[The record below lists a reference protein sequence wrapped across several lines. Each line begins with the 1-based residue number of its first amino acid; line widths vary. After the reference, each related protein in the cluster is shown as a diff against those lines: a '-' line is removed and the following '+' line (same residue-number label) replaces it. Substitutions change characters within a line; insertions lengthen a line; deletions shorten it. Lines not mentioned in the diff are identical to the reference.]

1 MKIKF
6 YLVLTFFFALASLSA
21 ANEQTSFLAS
31 SEIKALT
38 VERQQSKTVLAFDVD
53 GAFDYKIFALTSPNR
68 LVIDISN
75 ISNEPSVTNLDL
87 KNSPINKIRTAQR
100 GSNDL
105 RVVLD
110 LEHEISFKHFQFE
123 TTNQSDS
130 RLLIDLYDI
139 KTNNTPS
146 ADKYDQKIIMPEEQA
161 AKEQAAK
168 EQAAKEQ
175 AAREQAAKEQAAK
188 EQAAKEQA
196 AKEQAAKEQAAKEQ
210 AAKEQAAKEQAAKE
224 QAAKEQAAREQAA
237 RKQAAKE
244 QAAKEQAAKEQAAR
258 EQAAR
263 KQAAKERAISSQS
276 DKNQAKPLNNEQN
289 NFFVSYGAGI
299 TYSNNCKSSFAGEV
313 SAGVKMNE
321 QFSTQISHISAYCY
335 LTVSNRTSFNT
346 THTFNELSFRYTPR
360 NSVTFFEYGLASY
373 NLKNSPSSDTPV
385 LGVGMKYDGTFWKGE
400 IELKIYPGEDE
411 TITYTGASLNSY
423 F

>member
-1 MKIKF
+1 MINGKFINELFKRIIMKIKLF
-6 YLVLTFFFALASLSA
+6 ILLTFFYTLTSLSV

-38 VERQQSKTVLAFDVD
+38 VERQQSKTVLVFDVD

-75 ISNEPSVTNLDL
+75 ISNEPSVANLEL
-87 KNSPINKIRTAQR
+87 KNSPINNIRTAQR

-110 LEHEISFKHFQFE
+110 LEHEVSFKHLQYE
-123 TTNQSDS
+123 ITNQSDS
-130 RLLIDLYDI
+130 RLVIDLYDI

-146 ADKYDQKIIMPEEQA
+146 ADKSDQKIVMPKEQA
-161 AKEQAAK
+161 AKEQADKEQAAK

-175 AAREQAAKEQAAK
+175 ADKEQAAK

-210 AAKEQAAKEQAAKE
+210 AAKEKALF
-224 QAAKEQAAREQAA
+224 
-237 RKQAAKE
+237 
-244 QAAKEQAAKEQAAR
+244 
-258 EQAAR
+258 
-263 KQAAKERAISSQS
+263 SQS
-276 DKNQAKPLNNEQN
+276 KKNQARPLNNEQN

-313 SAGVKMNE
+313 SAGVKINE
-321 QFSTQISHISAYCY
+321 QFSTQISHLSAYCY

-346 THTFNELSFRYTPR
+346 THTFNELSFRYTPQ

-373 NLKNSPSSDTPV
+373 NLKNSPSTDTPV
-385 LGVGMKYDGTFWKGE
+385 LGVGMKYDGTYWNGE
-400 IELKIYPGEDE
+400 IEFKIYPGEDD

>member
-1 MKIKF
+1 MINGKFINELFKRIIMKIKLF
-6 YLVLTFFFALASLSA
+6 LLLTFFYTLTSLSV

-38 VERQQSKTVLAFDVD
+38 VERQQSKTVLVFDVD

-75 ISNEPSVTNLDL
+75 ISNEPSVANLEL
-87 KNSPINKIRTAQR
+87 KNSPINNIRTAQR

-110 LEHEISFKHFQFE
+110 LEHEVSFKHLQYE
-123 TTNQSDS
+123 ITNQSDS
-130 RLLIDLYDI
+130 RLVIDLYDI

-146 ADKYDQKIIMPEEQA
+146 ADKSDQKIVMP
-161 AKEQAAK
+161 KEQAAK
-168 EQAAKEQ
+168 EQAD
-175 AAREQAAKEQAAK
+175 KEQAAK

-210 AAKEQAAKEQAAKE
+210 AAKEQAAKEKALF
-224 QAAKEQAAREQAA
+224 
-237 RKQAAKE
+237 
-244 QAAKEQAAKEQAAR
+244 
-258 EQAAR
+258 
-263 KQAAKERAISSQS
+263 SQS
-276 DKNQAKPLNNEQN
+276 KKNQARPLNNEQN

-313 SAGVKMNE
+313 SAGVKINE
-321 QFSTQISHISAYCY
+321 QFSTQISHLSAYCY

-346 THTFNELSFRYTPR
+346 THTFNELSFRYTPQ

-373 NLKNSPSSDTPV
+373 NLKNSPSTDTPV
-385 LGVGMKYDGTFWKGE
+385 LGVGMKYDGTYWNGE
-400 IELKIYPGEDE
+400 IEFKIYPGEDD

>member
-1 MKIKF
+1 MINGKFINELFKRIIMKIKLF
-6 YLVLTFFFALASLSA
+6 LLLTFFYTLTSLSV

-38 VERQQSKTVLAFDVD
+38 VERQQSKTVLVFDVD

-75 ISNEPSVTNLDL
+75 ISNEPSVANLEL
-87 KNSPINKIRTAQR
+87 KNSPINNIRTAQR

-110 LEHEISFKHFQFE
+110 LEHEVSFKHLQYE
-123 TTNQSDS
+123 ITNQSDS
-130 RLLIDLYDI
+130 RLVIDLYDI

-146 ADKYDQKIIMPEEQA
+146 ADKSDQKIVMPKEQADKEQA

-175 AAREQAAKEQAAK
+175 AAKEQAAKEQADKEQAAK

-210 AAKEQAAKEQAAKE
+210 AAKEKALF
-224 QAAKEQAAREQAA
+224 
-237 RKQAAKE
+237 
-244 QAAKEQAAKEQAAR
+244 
-258 EQAAR
+258 
-263 KQAAKERAISSQS
+263 SQS
-276 DKNQAKPLNNEQN
+276 KKNQARPLNNEQN

-313 SAGVKMNE
+313 SAGVKINE
-321 QFSTQISHISAYCY
+321 QFSTQISHLSAYCY

-346 THTFNELSFRYTPR
+346 THTFNELSFRYTPQ

-373 NLKNSPSSDTPV
+373 NLKNSPSTDTPV
-385 LGVGMKYDGTFWKGE
+385 LGVGMKYDGTYWNGE
-400 IELKIYPGEDE
+400 IEFKIYPGEDD

>member
-1 MKIKF
+1 MINGKFINELFKRIIMKIKLF
-6 YLVLTFFFALASLSA
+6 LLLTFFYTLTSLSV

-38 VERQQSKTVLAFDVD
+38 VERQQSKTVLVFDVD

-75 ISNEPSVTNLDL
+75 ISNEPSVANLEL
-87 KNSPINKIRTAQR
+87 KNSPINNIRTAQR

-110 LEHEISFKHFQFE
+110 LEHEVSFKHLQYE
-123 TTNQSDS
+123 ITNQSDS
-130 RLLIDLYDI
+130 RLVIDLYDI

-146 ADKYDQKIIMPEEQA
+146 ADKSDQKIVMPKEQAAKEQADKEQA

-175 AAREQAAKEQAAK
+175 AAKEQAAKEQADKEQAAK

-210 AAKEQAAKEQAAKE
+210 AAKEQAAKEKALF
-224 QAAKEQAAREQAA
+224 
-237 RKQAAKE
+237 
-244 QAAKEQAAKEQAAR
+244 
-258 EQAAR
+258 
-263 KQAAKERAISSQS
+263 SQS
-276 DKNQAKPLNNEQN
+276 KKNQARPLNNEQN

-313 SAGVKMNE
+313 SAGVKINE
-321 QFSTQISHISAYCY
+321 QFSTQISHLSAYCY

-346 THTFNELSFRYTPR
+346 THTFNELSFRYTPQ

-373 NLKNSPSSDTPV
+373 NLKNSPSTDTPV
-385 LGVGMKYDGTFWKGE
+385 LGVGMKYDGTYWNGE
-400 IELKIYPGEDE
+400 IEFKIYPGEDD

>member
-1 MKIKF
+1 
-6 YLVLTFFFALASLSA
+6 V
-21 ANEQTSFLAS
+21 QTSFLAS

-38 VERQQSKTVLAFDVD
+38 VERQQSKTVLVLDVD

-75 ISNEPSVTNLDL
+75 ISNEPSVTNLEL
-87 KNSPINKIRTAQR
+87 KNSPINNIRTAQR

-110 LEHEISFKHFQFE
+110 LEHEVSFKHFQYE
-123 TTNQSDS
+123 ITNQSDS
-130 RLLIDLYDI
+130 RLVIDLYDI

-146 ADKYDQKIIMPEEQA
+146 ADKSDQKIVMP
-161 AKEQAAK
+161 
-168 EQAAKEQ
+168 
-175 AAREQAAKEQAAK
+175 KEQAAK

-224 QAAKEQAAREQAA
+224 RAAKER
-237 RKQAAKE
+237 AAKE
-244 QAAKEQAAKEQAAR
+244 QAAKERAAKQRAAKQRAAKERAAKEQAA
-258 EQAAR
+258 
-263 KQAAKERAISSQS
+263 KEKALSSQS
-276 DKNQAKPLNNEQN
+276 KKNQARPLNNEQN

-313 SAGVKMNE
+313 SAGVKINE

-346 THTFNELSFRYTPR
+346 THTFNELSFRYTPQ

-385 LGVGMKYDGTFWKGE
+385 LGVGMKYDGTYWNGE
-400 IELKIYPGEDE
+400 IEFKIYPGEDD
-411 TITYTGASLNSY
+411 TISYTGASLNSY

>member
-1 MKIKF
+1 MINGKFINELFKRIIMKIKLF
-6 YLVLTFFFALASLSA
+6 LLLTFFYTLTSLSV

-38 VERQQSKTVLAFDVD
+38 VERQQSKTVLVFDVD

-75 ISNEPSVTNLDL
+75 ISNEPSVANLEL
-87 KNSPINKIRTAQR
+87 KNSPINNIRTAQR

-110 LEHEISFKHFQFE
+110 LEHEVSFKHLQYE
-123 TTNQSDS
+123 ITNQSDS
-130 RLLIDLYDI
+130 RLVIDLYDI

-146 ADKYDQKIIMPEEQA
+146 ADKSDQKIVMPKEQAAKEQADKEQA

-175 AAREQAAKEQAAK
+175 AAKEQADKEQAAK

-196 AKEQAAKEQAAKEQ
+196 AKEQAAKEQAAKEK
-210 AAKEQAAKEQAAKE
+210 ALF
-224 QAAKEQAAREQAA
+224 
-237 RKQAAKE
+237 
-244 QAAKEQAAKEQAAR
+244 
-258 EQAAR
+258 
-263 KQAAKERAISSQS
+263 SQS
-276 DKNQAKPLNNEQN
+276 KKNQARPLNNEQN

-313 SAGVKMNE
+313 SAGVKINE
-321 QFSTQISHISAYCY
+321 QFSTQISHLSAYCY

-346 THTFNELSFRYTPR
+346 THTFNELSFRYTPQ

-373 NLKNSPSSDTPV
+373 NLKNSPSTDTPV
-385 LGVGMKYDGTFWKGE
+385 LGVGMKYDGTYWNGE
-400 IELKIYPGEDE
+400 IEFKIYPGEDD

>member
-1 MKIKF
+1 MINGKFINELFKRIIMKIKLF
-6 YLVLTFFFALASLSA
+6 LLLTFFYTLTSLSV

-38 VERQQSKTVLAFDVD
+38 VERQQSKTVLVFDVD

-75 ISNEPSVTNLDL
+75 ISNEPSVANLEL
-87 KNSPINKIRTAQR
+87 KNSPINNIRTAQR

-110 LEHEISFKHFQFE
+110 LEHEVSFKHLQYE
-123 TTNQSDS
+123 ITNQSDS
-130 RLLIDLYDI
+130 RLVIDLYDI

-146 ADKYDQKIIMPEEQA
+146 ADKSDQKIVMP
-161 AKEQAAK
+161 KEQAAK
-168 EQAAKEQ
+168 EQAD
-175 AAREQAAKEQAAK
+175 KEQAAK

-196 AKEQAAKEQAAKEQ
+196 AKEQAAKEQADKEQ

-224 QAAKEQAAREQAA
+224 QAAKEKALF
-237 RKQAAKE
+237 
-244 QAAKEQAAKEQAAR
+244 
-258 EQAAR
+258 
-263 KQAAKERAISSQS
+263 SQS
-276 DKNQAKPLNNEQN
+276 KKNQARPLNNEQN

-313 SAGVKMNE
+313 SAGVKINE
-321 QFSTQISHISAYCY
+321 QFSTQISHLSAYCY

-346 THTFNELSFRYTPR
+346 THTFNELSFRYTPQ

-373 NLKNSPSSDTPV
+373 NLKNSPSTDTPV
-385 LGVGMKYDGTFWKGE
+385 LGVGMKYDGTYWNGE
-400 IELKIYPGEDE
+400 IEFKIYPGEDD

>member
-1 MKIKF
+1 MINGKFINELFKRIIMKIKLF
-6 YLVLTFFFALASLSA
+6 LLLTFFYTLTSLSV

-38 VERQQSKTVLAFDVD
+38 VERQQSKTVLVFDVD

-75 ISNEPSVTNLDL
+75 ISNEPSVANLEL
-87 KNSPINKIRTAQR
+87 KNSPINNIRTAQR

-110 LEHEISFKHFQFE
+110 LEHEVSFKHLQYE
-123 TTNQSDS
+123 ITNQSDS
-130 RLLIDLYDI
+130 RLVIDLYDI

-146 ADKYDQKIIMPEEQA
+146 ADKSDQKIVMPKEQA
-161 AKEQAAK
+161 AKEQADKEQAAK

-175 AAREQAAKEQAAK
+175 ADKEQAAK

-210 AAKEQAAKEQAAKE
+210 AAKEQAAKEKALF
-224 QAAKEQAAREQAA
+224 
-237 RKQAAKE
+237 
-244 QAAKEQAAKEQAAR
+244 
-258 EQAAR
+258 
-263 KQAAKERAISSQS
+263 SQS
-276 DKNQAKPLNNEQN
+276 KKNQARPLNNEQN

-313 SAGVKMNE
+313 SAGVKINE
-321 QFSTQISHISAYCY
+321 QFSTQISHLSAYCY

-346 THTFNELSFRYTPR
+346 THTFNELSFRYTPQ

-373 NLKNSPSSDTPV
+373 NLKNSPSTDTPV
-385 LGVGMKYDGTFWKGE
+385 LGVGMKYDGTYWNGE
-400 IELKIYPGEDE
+400 IEFKIYPGEDD

>member
-1 MKIKF
+1 MINGKFINELFKRIIMKIKLF
-6 YLVLTFFFALASLSA
+6 LLLTFFYTLTSLSV

-38 VERQQSKTVLAFDVD
+38 VERQQSKTVLVFDVD

-75 ISNEPSVTNLDL
+75 ISNEPSVANLEL
-87 KNSPINKIRTAQR
+87 KNSPINNIRTAQR

-110 LEHEISFKHFQFE
+110 LEHEVSFKHLQYE
-123 TTNQSDS
+123 ITNQSDS
-130 RLLIDLYDI
+130 RLVIDLYDI

-146 ADKYDQKIIMPEEQA
+146 ADKSDQKIVMP
-161 AKEQAAK
+161 KEQAAK
-168 EQAAKEQ
+168 EQAD
-175 AAREQAAKEQAAK
+175 KEQAAK

-224 QAAKEQAAREQAA
+224 KALF
-237 RKQAAKE
+237 
-244 QAAKEQAAKEQAAR
+244 
-258 EQAAR
+258 
-263 KQAAKERAISSQS
+263 SQS
-276 DKNQAKPLNNEQN
+276 KKNQARPLNNEQN

-313 SAGVKMNE
+313 SAGVKINE
-321 QFSTQISHISAYCY
+321 QFSTQISHLSAYCY

-346 THTFNELSFRYTPR
+346 THTFNELSFRYTPQ

-373 NLKNSPSSDTPV
+373 NLKNSPSTDTPV
-385 LGVGMKYDGTFWKGE
+385 LGVGMKYDGTYWNGE
-400 IELKIYPGEDE
+400 IEFKIYPGEDD

>member
-6 YLVLTFFFALASLSA
+6 YLVLTFFFALTSLSA
-21 ANEQTSFLAS
+21 ANVQTSFIAS

-38 VERQQSKTVLAFDVD
+38 VEHQQSKTVLVFDVD
-53 GAFDYKIFALTSPNR
+53 GAFDYKIYALTSPNR

-75 ISNEPSVTNLDL
+75 ISNKPSVTNLEL
-87 KNSPINKIRTAQR
+87 KNSPINNIRTAQR

-146 ADKYDQKIIMPEEQA
+146 ADKSDQKNVMP
-161 AKEQAAK
+161 K

-175 AAREQAAKEQAAK
+175 AAREQAAKE
-188 EQAAKEQA
+188 
-196 AKEQAAKEQAAKEQ
+196 
-210 AAKEQAAKEQAAKE
+210 
-224 QAAKEQAAREQAA
+224 
-237 RKQAAKE
+237 
-244 QAAKEQAAKEQAAR
+244 
-258 EQAAR
+258 
-263 KQAAKERAISSQS
+263 RAISSQS
-276 DKNQAKPLNNEQN
+276 YKNQAKPLNNEQN

-313 SAGVKMNE
+313 SAGVKINE

-346 THTFNELSFRYTPR
+346 THTFNELSFRYTPQ

-385 LGVGMKYDGTFWKGE
+385 LGVGMKYDGTYWNGE
-400 IELKIYPGEDE
+400 IEFKIYPGEDD
-411 TITYTGASLNSY
+411 TISYTGASLNSY

>member
-1 MKIKF
+1 MINGKFINELFKRIIMKIKLF
-6 YLVLTFFFALASLSA
+6 ILLTFFYTLTSLSV

-38 VERQQSKTVLAFDVD
+38 VERQQSKTVLVFDVD

-75 ISNEPSVTNLDL
+75 ISNEPSVANLEL
-87 KNSPINKIRTAQR
+87 KNSPINNIRTAQR

-110 LEHEISFKHFQFE
+110 LEHEVSFKHLQYE
-123 TTNQSDS
+123 ITNQSDS
-130 RLLIDLYDI
+130 RLVIDLYDI

-146 ADKYDQKIIMPEEQA
+146 ADKSDQKIVMPKEQA
-161 AKEQAAK
+161 AKEQADKEQAAK

-175 AAREQAAKEQAAK
+175 ADKEQAAK

-210 AAKEQAAKEQAAKE
+210 AAKEQAAKEKALF
-224 QAAKEQAAREQAA
+224 
-237 RKQAAKE
+237 
-244 QAAKEQAAKEQAAR
+244 
-258 EQAAR
+258 
-263 KQAAKERAISSQS
+263 SQS
-276 DKNQAKPLNNEQN
+276 KKNQARPLNNEQN

-313 SAGVKMNE
+313 SAGVKINE
-321 QFSTQISHISAYCY
+321 QFSTQISHLSAYCY

-346 THTFNELSFRYTPR
+346 THTFNELSFRYTPQ

-373 NLKNSPSSDTPV
+373 NLKNSPSTDTPV
-385 LGVGMKYDGTFWKGE
+385 LGVGMKYDGTYWNGE
-400 IELKIYPGEDE
+400 IEFKIYPGEDD

>member
-1 MKIKF
+1 MINGKFINELFKRIIMKIKLF
-6 YLVLTFFFALASLSA
+6 ILLTFFYTLTSLSV

-38 VERQQSKTVLAFDVD
+38 VERQQSKTVLVFDVD

-75 ISNEPSVTNLDL
+75 ISNEPSVANLEL
-87 KNSPINKIRTAQR
+87 KNSPINNIRTAQR

-110 LEHEISFKHFQFE
+110 LEHEVSFKHLQYE
-123 TTNQSDS
+123 ITNQSDS
-130 RLLIDLYDI
+130 RLVIDLYDI

-146 ADKYDQKIIMPEEQA
+146 ADKSDQKIVMP
-161 AKEQAAK
+161 KEQAAK
-168 EQAAKEQ
+168 EQAD
-175 AAREQAAKEQAAK
+175 KEQAAK

-196 AKEQAAKEQAAKEQ
+196 AKEQAAKEQADKEQ

-224 QAAKEQAAREQAA
+224 KALF
-237 RKQAAKE
+237 
-244 QAAKEQAAKEQAAR
+244 
-258 EQAAR
+258 
-263 KQAAKERAISSQS
+263 SQS
-276 DKNQAKPLNNEQN
+276 KKNQARPLNNEQN

-313 SAGVKMNE
+313 SAGVKINE
-321 QFSTQISHISAYCY
+321 QFSTQISHLSAYCY

-346 THTFNELSFRYTPR
+346 THTFNELSFRYTPQ

-373 NLKNSPSSDTPV
+373 NLKNSPSTDTPV
-385 LGVGMKYDGTFWKGE
+385 LGVGMKYDGTYWNGE
-400 IELKIYPGEDE
+400 IEFKIYPGEDD

>member
-1 MKIKF
+1 MINGKFINELFKRIIMKIKLF
-6 YLVLTFFFALASLSA
+6 ILLTFFYTLTSLSV

-38 VERQQSKTVLAFDVD
+38 VERQQSKTVLVFDVD

-75 ISNEPSVTNLDL
+75 ISNEPSVANLEL
-87 KNSPINKIRTAQR
+87 KNSPINNIRTAQR

-110 LEHEISFKHFQFE
+110 LEHEVSFKHLQYE
-123 TTNQSDS
+123 ITNQSDS
-130 RLLIDLYDI
+130 RLVIDLYDI

-146 ADKYDQKIIMPEEQA
+146 ADKSDQKIVMPKEQAAKEQADKEQA

-175 AAREQAAKEQAAK
+175 AAKEQADKEQAAK

-210 AAKEQAAKEQAAKE
+210 AAKEKALF
-224 QAAKEQAAREQAA
+224 
-237 RKQAAKE
+237 
-244 QAAKEQAAKEQAAR
+244 
-258 EQAAR
+258 
-263 KQAAKERAISSQS
+263 SQS
-276 DKNQAKPLNNEQN
+276 KKNQARPLNNEQN

-313 SAGVKMNE
+313 SAGVKINE
-321 QFSTQISHISAYCY
+321 QFSTQISHLSAYCY

-346 THTFNELSFRYTPR
+346 THTFNELSFRYTPQ

-373 NLKNSPSSDTPV
+373 NLKNSPSTDTPV
-385 LGVGMKYDGTFWKGE
+385 LGVGMKYDGTYWNGE
-400 IELKIYPGEDE
+400 IEFKIYPGEDD

>member
-1 MKIKF
+1 MLNDKFINELFKRIIMKIKLF
-6 YLVLTFFFALASLSA
+6 LLLTFFYTLTSLSV

-38 VERQQSKTVLAFDVD
+38 VERQQSKTVLVFDVD

-75 ISNEPSVTNLDL
+75 ISNEPSVTNLEL
-87 KNSPINKIRTAQR
+87 KNSPINNIRTAQR

-110 LEHEISFKHFQFE
+110 LEHEVSFKHLQYE
-123 TTNQSDS
+123 ITNQSDS
-130 RLLIDLYDI
+130 RLVIDLYDI

-146 ADKYDQKIIMPEEQA
+146 ADKSDQKIVMP
-161 AKEQAAK
+161 KEQAAK
-168 EQAAKEQ
+168 EQAAKEK
-175 AAREQAAKEQAAK
+175 AL
-188 EQAAKEQA
+188 
-196 AKEQAAKEQAAKEQ
+196 
-210 AAKEQAAKEQAAKE
+210 
-224 QAAKEQAAREQAA
+224 
-237 RKQAAKE
+237 
-244 QAAKEQAAKEQAAR
+244 
-258 EQAAR
+258 
-263 KQAAKERAISSQS
+263 SSQS
-276 DKNQAKPLNNEQN
+276 KKNQARPLNNEQN

-313 SAGVKMNE
+313 SAGVKINE
-321 QFSTQISHISAYCY
+321 QFSTQISHLSAYCY
-335 LTVSNRTSFNT
+335 LTVSNRTSINT
-346 THTFNELSFRYTPR
+346 THTFNELSFRYTPQ

-373 NLKNSPSSDTPV
+373 NLKNSPSTDTPV
-385 LGVGMKYDGTFWKGE
+385 LGVGMKYDGTYWNGE
-400 IELKIYPGEDE
+400 IEFKIYPGEDD

>member
-1 MKIKF
+1 MINGKFINELFKRIIMKIKLF
-6 YLVLTFFFALASLSA
+6 LLLTFFYTLTSLSV

-38 VERQQSKTVLAFDVD
+38 VERQQSKTVLVFDVD

-75 ISNEPSVTNLDL
+75 ISNEPSVTNLEL
-87 KNSPINKIRTAQR
+87 KNSPINNIRTAQR

-110 LEHEISFKHFQFE
+110 LEHEVSFKHLQYE
-123 TTNQSDS
+123 ITNQSDS
-130 RLLIDLYDI
+130 RLVIDLYDI

-146 ADKYDQKIIMPEEQA
+146 ADKSDQKIVMP
-161 AKEQAAK
+161 KEQAAK

-175 AAREQAAKEQAAK
+175 VAKEKAL
-188 EQAAKEQA
+188 
-196 AKEQAAKEQAAKEQ
+196 
-210 AAKEQAAKEQAAKE
+210 
-224 QAAKEQAAREQAA
+224 
-237 RKQAAKE
+237 
-244 QAAKEQAAKEQAAR
+244 
-258 EQAAR
+258 
-263 KQAAKERAISSQS
+263 SSQS
-276 DKNQAKPLNNEQN
+276 KKNQARPLNNEQN

-313 SAGVKMNE
+313 SAGVKINE
-321 QFSTQISHISAYCY
+321 QFSTQISHLSAYCY

-346 THTFNELSFRYTPR
+346 THTFNELSFRYTPQ

-373 NLKNSPSSDTPV
+373 NLKNSPSTDTPV
-385 LGVGMKYDGTFWKGE
+385 LGVGMKYDGTYWNGE
-400 IELKIYPGEDE
+400 IEFKIYPGEDD

>member
-1 MKIKF
+1 MKIKLF
-6 YLVLTFFFALASLSA
+6 LLLTFFYTLTSLSV

-38 VERQQSKTVLAFDVD
+38 VERQQSKTVLVFDVD

-75 ISNEPSVTNLDL
+75 ISNEPSVTNLEL
-87 KNSPINKIRTAQR
+87 KNSPINNIRTAQR

-110 LEHEISFKHFQFE
+110 LEHEVSFKHLQYE
-123 TTNQSDS
+123 ITNQSDS
-130 RLLIDLYDI
+130 RLVIDLYDI

-146 ADKYDQKIIMPEEQA
+146 ADKSDQKIVMP
-161 AKEQAAK
+161 
-168 EQAAKEQ
+168 
-175 AAREQAAKEQAAK
+175 KEQAAK

-196 AKEQAAKEQAAKEQ
+196 AKEQAAKEKAL
-210 AAKEQAAKEQAAKE
+210 
-224 QAAKEQAAREQAA
+224 
-237 RKQAAKE
+237 
-244 QAAKEQAAKEQAAR
+244 
-258 EQAAR
+258 
-263 KQAAKERAISSQS
+263 SSQS
-276 DKNQAKPLNNEQN
+276 KKNQARPLNNEQN

-313 SAGVKMNE
+313 SAGVKINE
-321 QFSTQISHISAYCY
+321 QFSTQISHLSAYCY
-335 LTVSNRTSFNT
+335 LTVSNRTSINT
-346 THTFNELSFRYTPR
+346 THTFNELSFRYTPQ

-373 NLKNSPSSDTPV
+373 NLKNSPSTDTPV
-385 LGVGMKYDGTFWKGE
+385 LGVGMKYDGTYWNGE
-400 IELKIYPGEDE
+400 IEFKIYPGEDD

>member
-1 MKIKF
+1 MINGKFINELFKRIIMKIKLF
-6 YLVLTFFFALASLSA
+6 LLLTFFYTLTSLSV

-38 VERQQSKTVLAFDVD
+38 VERQQSKTVLVFDVD

-75 ISNEPSVTNLDL
+75 ISNEPSVANLEL
-87 KNSPINKIRTAQR
+87 KNSPINNIRTAQR

-110 LEHEISFKHFQFE
+110 LEHEVSFKHLQYE
-123 TTNQSDS
+123 ITNQSDS
-130 RLLIDLYDI
+130 RLVIDLYDI

-146 ADKYDQKIIMPEEQA
+146 ADKSDQKIVMPKEQAAKEQADKEQA

-175 AAREQAAKEQAAK
+175 AAKEQADKEQAAK

-210 AAKEQAAKEQAAKE
+210 AAKEKALF
-224 QAAKEQAAREQAA
+224 
-237 RKQAAKE
+237 
-244 QAAKEQAAKEQAAR
+244 
-258 EQAAR
+258 
-263 KQAAKERAISSQS
+263 SQS
-276 DKNQAKPLNNEQN
+276 KKNQARPLNNEQN

-313 SAGVKMNE
+313 SAGVKINE
-321 QFSTQISHISAYCY
+321 QFSTQISHLSAYCY

-346 THTFNELSFRYTPR
+346 THTFNELSFRYTPQ

-373 NLKNSPSSDTPV
+373 NLKNSPSTDTPV
-385 LGVGMKYDGTFWKGE
+385 LGVGMKYDGTYWNGE
-400 IELKIYPGEDE
+400 IEFKIYPGEDD

>member
-1 MKIKF
+1 MLNSKFINELFKRIIMKIKF
-6 YLVLTFFFALASLSA
+6 YLVLTFFFALTSLSA
-21 ANEQTSFLAS
+21 ANVQTSFIAS

-38 VERQQSKTVLAFDVD
+38 VEHQQSKTVLVFDVD
-53 GAFDYKIFALTSPNR
+53 GAFDYKIYALTSPNR

-75 ISNEPSVTNLDL
+75 ISNKPSVTNLEL
-87 KNSPINKIRTAQR
+87 KNSPINNIRTAQR

-110 LEHEISFKHFQFE
+110 LEYEVSFKHFQSE
-123 TTNQSDS
+123 ITNQSDS
-130 RLLIDLYDI
+130 RLVIDLYDI

-146 ADKYDQKIIMPEEQA
+146 ADKSDQKNVMP
-161 AKEQAAK
+161 
-168 EQAAKEQ
+168 
-175 AAREQAAKEQAAK
+175 KEQAAK

-196 AKEQAAKEQAAKEQ
+196 AKERAAKEQAAKEQ
-210 AAKEQAAKEQAAKE
+210 AAKERAAKEQAAKE
-224 QAAKEQAAREQAA
+224 QAAKEKAL
-237 RKQAAKE
+237 
-244 QAAKEQAAKEQAAR
+244 
-258 EQAAR
+258 
-263 KQAAKERAISSQS
+263 SSQS
-276 DKNQAKPLNNEQN
+276 KKNQARPLNNEQN

-313 SAGVKMNE
+313 SAGVKINE

-346 THTFNELSFRYTPR
+346 THTFNELSFRYTPQ

-385 LGVGMKYDGTFWKGE
+385 LGVGMKYDGTYWNGE
-400 IELKIYPGEDE
+400 IEFKIYPGEDD
-411 TITYTGASLNSY
+411 TISYTGASLNSY

>member
-1 MKIKF
+1 MINGKFINELFKRIIMKIKLF
-6 YLVLTFFFALASLSA
+6 ILLTFFYTLTSLSV

-38 VERQQSKTVLAFDVD
+38 VERQQSKTVLVFDVD

-75 ISNEPSVTNLDL
+75 ISNEPSVANLEL
-87 KNSPINKIRTAQR
+87 KNSPINNIRTAQR

-110 LEHEISFKHFQFE
+110 LEHEVSFKHLQYE
-123 TTNQSDS
+123 ITNQSDS
-130 RLLIDLYDI
+130 RLVIDLYDI

-146 ADKYDQKIIMPEEQA
+146 ADKSDQKIVMPKEQAAKEQADKEQA

-175 AAREQAAKEQAAK
+175 AAKEQADKEQAAK

-196 AKEQAAKEQAAKEQ
+196 AKEQAAKEQAAKEK
-210 AAKEQAAKEQAAKE
+210 ALF
-224 QAAKEQAAREQAA
+224 
-237 RKQAAKE
+237 
-244 QAAKEQAAKEQAAR
+244 
-258 EQAAR
+258 
-263 KQAAKERAISSQS
+263 SQS
-276 DKNQAKPLNNEQN
+276 KKNQARPLNNEQN

-313 SAGVKMNE
+313 SAGVKINE
-321 QFSTQISHISAYCY
+321 QFSTQISHLSAYCY

-346 THTFNELSFRYTPR
+346 THTFNELSFRYTPQ

-373 NLKNSPSSDTPV
+373 NLKNSPSTDTPV
-385 LGVGMKYDGTFWKGE
+385 LGVGMKYDGTYWNGE
-400 IELKIYPGEDE
+400 IEFKIYPGEDD